1 MDQQEYDEKARV
13 DFFNTLYKENYTRV
27 YNFICRSQLRKDT
40 KLAEDIVQSTF
51 CEAWNK
57 LDILL
62 THPNQNGWLMET
74 AKMKYWS
81 QRKKKSTTEI
91 GYDDCLEE
99 PFTTESRYN
108 TLELEMIIDEA
119 LSIEE
124 RELFTRY
131 FVEKNPIKLMAQRE
145 NMSEG
150 AFKVKM
156 HRIRKKVQ
164 KQFNV

>member
-1 MDQQEYDEKARV
+1 MDQQNIDEKARV
-13 DFFNTLYKENYTRV
+13 DFFNKLYEENYARV
-27 YNFICRSQLRKDT
+27 YNFVCRSQVRKDT
-40 KLAEDIVQSTF
+40 KLAEDITQSTF

-62 THPNQNGWLMET
+62 THPNQDGWLMET
-74 AKMKYWS
+74 AKKKHWS
-81 QRKKKSTTEI
+81 QRKKKSSTEI

-99 PFTTESRYN
+99 PYTVETQYN

-119 LSIEE
+119 LSIKE
-124 RELFTRY
+124 RELFDRY
-131 FVEKNPIKLMAQRE
+131 FVEKNPIKIMAERE

-164 KQFNV
+164 KYFNM

>member
-1 MDQQEYDEKARV
+1 MNQQNDDEKARV
-13 DFFNTLYKENYTRV
+13 DFFNALYKENYIRV
-27 YNFICRSQLRKDT
+27 YNFVCRSQMRMDT
-40 KLAEDIVQSTF
+40 KLAEDITQSTF

-74 AKMKYWS
+74 AKKKYWS
-81 QRKKKSTTEI
+81 QWKKKSSKEI

-99 PFTTESRYN
+99 PYSIESRYN
-108 TLELEMIIDEA
+108 TLELELIIDEA

-124 RELFTRY
+124 RELFNKY
-131 FVEKNPIKLMAQRE
+131 FIEKNPIKVMAQRE

-164 KQFNV
+164 KHFNV

>member
-1 MDQQEYDEKARV
+1 
-13 DFFNTLYKENYTRV
+13 
-27 YNFICRSQLRKDT
+27 
-40 KLAEDIVQSTF
+40 
-51 CEAWNK
+51 
-57 LDILL
+57 
-62 THPNQNGWLMET
+62 
-74 AKMKYWS
+74 MKYWS